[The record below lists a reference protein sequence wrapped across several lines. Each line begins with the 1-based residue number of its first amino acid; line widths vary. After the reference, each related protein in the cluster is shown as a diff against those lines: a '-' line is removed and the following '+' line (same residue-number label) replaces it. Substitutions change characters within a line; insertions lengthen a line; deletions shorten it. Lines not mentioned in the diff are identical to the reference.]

1 VLLYSFVGVELPSTA
16 GEEMRDPRRDI
27 PVAIARAGVGQ
38 ALMYGIPIL
47 AVLVVLPA
55 EQVTSLTGLID
66 AMKTVFTVYGGSVA
80 ADGSVALSGAGQLLG
95 WASALVFIW
104 VLMASGAAWIMG
116 AGRAQ
121 AAACMDGAGPRAL
134 GRISPRTGV
143 PVVMG
148 VVSGAVSLAA
158 MVASLWVTR
167 GDGQKYFSAA
177 LTVSIALIVLAYLLI
192 YPAFLAL
199 RLRRPDL
206 DRPFLA
212 PGGRPAAWLIAVL
225 ATGWSLLV
233 TACLLWPGL
242 GTADPD
248 ASLPA
253 GFEGQRLQFELLV
266 LAPLAAVVAA
276 CTVFHV
282 ASRRS
287 SS

>member
-1 VLLYSFVGVELPSTA
+1 
-16 GEEMRDPRRDI
+16 
-27 PVAIARAGVGQ
+27 VAIARAGVGQ
-38 ALMYGIPIL
+38 ALMYGVPIL

-55 EQVTSLTGLID
+55 QQVTSLHGLID

-104 VLMASGAAWIMG
+104 VLAASGSAWIMG

-148 VVSGAVSLAA
+148 LVSGAVSLAA

-199 RLRRPDL
+199 RLRRPGL
-206 DRPFLA
+206 ERPFLA
-212 PGGRPAAWLIAVL
+212 PGGPAGAWLIAVL
-225 ATGWSLLV
+225 ATGWSVLV

-266 LAPLAAVVAA
+266 LAPLAVVAAA
-276 CTVFHV
+276 CTVFHLT
-282 ASRRS
+282 SRRPT
-287 SS
+287 